1 MMKNEKEKIL
11 TYGLTAGHEKLVQE
25 RHGAAYEIIKTDCF
39 TDILA
44 IPAEMVVV
52 NPEKMSVMEQK
63 QMNEVF
69 QHDNF
74 TLILFTNEFDKEIMP
89 NLKYWARFEDY
100 MNRARIEGNSFAYVK
115 KLCDTRLTAYF
126 PAGVPAFANER
137 YQQELQYIEE
147 FDGADALR
155 LYYEFSVL
163 AKENKTVFGTRC
175 QGYNLFV
182 RFLLGN
188 SPLDPL
194 SAYRYCSH
202 CGHAEQ
208 IGTVA
213 YGIDAPEKNCP
224 MCGETLL
231 ARGYS
236 LHPVFVWGS
245 DSVKTPFGVR
255 DEDFKCP
262 SGLYPVLVDRIK
274 ELYVGCQVV
283 PWLSSMFTD
292 NDEIEKVGVCV
303 LPKGKDLQKD
313 FPQFVIQDKSGETGM
328 DGWSFGVEENGIQ
341 AITLTAD
348 RLLDAITEATGRID
362 SDCIKR
368 AEEKM
373 KRITAE
379 ELIST
384 GLLDEEEVAAL
395 KAMPVASRFQLTEA
409 LAVAINSFG
418 ELGNAPWK
426 ETPYSLDTEKSF
438 YTRETLY
445 ERLLEIGLSEAD
457 AFKVTSFVRKGKA
470 YTKFG
475 REKWSRMVKD
485 FSLPE
490 DIVDFCQ
497 RYKYLC
503 NRGHVLE
510 RLWLLTVYT
519 VVEKEI
525 AGSDNRL
532 SETEDDSF
540 SSFKG
545 LSEKDTARIKA
556 YKGPGIDELIE
567 KMGEKSE

>member
-1 MMKNEKEKIL
+1 MPNVKIL
-11 TYGLTAGHEKLVQE
+11 TYGLTAGQENLVRE
-25 RHGAAYEIIKTDCF
+25 RHGTAYKIVKTDCF
-39 TDILA
+39 TDIIA
-44 IPAEMVVV
+44 IPAAMVVV
-52 NPEKMSVMEQK
+52 NPKKMSVTEQK

-74 TLILFTNEFDKEIMP
+74 TLILFTNEFDKEVMP

-115 KLCDTRLTAYF
+115 KLCDARLAAYF
-126 PAGVPAFANER
+126 PMGVPAFVNER
-137 YQQELQYIEE
+137 YQQELEYIEE
-147 FDGADALR
+147 CDGADALR
-155 LYYEFSVL
+155 LYYEFSII
-163 AKENKTVFGTRC
+163 AKDKNAVFGTRW

-194 SAYRYCSH
+194 PAYRYCPH
-202 CGHAEQ
+202 CGYAEL

-213 YGIDAPEKNCP
+213 FGIDAPAKNCP
-224 MCGETLL
+224 ICGEPLL

-236 LHPVFVWGS
+236 LNPVFIWGS
-245 DSVKTPFGVR
+245 DPVKKPFGVR
-255 DEDFKCP
+255 DEDYKCP
-262 SGLYPVLVDRIK
+262 PGLYPVLVDRIK
-274 ELYVGCQVV
+274 ELYADCQVV
-283 PWLSSMFTD
+283 PWLSSLLTED
-292 NDEIEKVGVCV
+292 DEVERIGVCV
-303 LPKGKDLQKD
+303 LPKGKDLKKD
-313 FPQFVIQDKSGETGM
+313 FPRFVIQDKSGETGM
-328 DGWSFGVEENGIQ
+328 DGWSLGVEENGIQ
-341 AITLTAD
+341 AITLTGD
-348 RLLDAITEATGRID
+348 PLLDAITEATGAVD
-362 SDCIKR
+362 SNFIKL

-373 KRITAE
+373 KCITAE
-379 ELIST
+379 ELICT

-445 ERLLEIGLSEAD
+445 ERLLELGLPETD

-475 REKWSRMVKD
+475 REQWLQIVKD

-490 DIVDFCQ
+490 DVVDFCQ

-519 VVEKEI
+519 VLEKEI
-525 AGSDNRL
+525 AGSENQL
-532 SETEDDSF
+532 NGEEDMF
-540 SSFKG
+540 SNFKG
-545 LSEKDTARIKA
+545 LSDKDIERINA
-556 YKGPGIDELIE
+556 YKGPSIDELI
-567 KMGEKSE
+567 KMMK

>member
-11 TYGLTAGHEKLVQE
+11 MYGLTAGQENLVQE
-25 RHGAAYEIIKTDCF
+25 RHSAAYEIVKTDCF

-52 NPEKMSVMEQK
+52 NPEKMSVTEQK

-100 MNRARIEGNSFAYVK
+100 MNRAAIEGNTFAYVK
-115 KLCDTRLTAYF
+115 KLCDVRMAAYF
-126 PAGVPAFANER
+126 PAGVPAFVNER

-147 FDGADALR
+147 CDGVDALR
-155 LYYEFSVL
+155 LYYEFSIITKDKNV
-163 AKENKTVFGTRC
+163 VFGTRW

-194 SAYRYCSH
+194 PAYLYCPH
-202 CGHAEQ
+202 CGYAEQ
-208 IGTVA
+208 IGDVA
-213 YGIDAPEKNCP
+213 YGIDASTKNCP
-224 MCGETLL
+224 VCGKPLL

-245 DSVKTPFGVR
+245 DAVKKTFGVR

-274 ELYVGCQVV
+274 ELYAGCQVV
-283 PWLSSMFTD
+283 PWLSSLFTE
-292 NDEIEKVGVCV
+292 NNEMERIGVCV

-328 DGWSFGVEENGIQ
+328 DSWSLGAEENGIQ
-341 AITLTAD
+341 AITLTSD
-348 RLLDAITEATGRID
+348 RLPDAITEAKGDVD
-362 SDCIKR
+362 SDCIKQ

-373 KRITAE
+373 KHITAK
-379 ELIST
+379 ELICT
-384 GLLDEEEVAAL
+384 GLLDEEELAAL
-395 KAMPVASRFQLTEA
+395 KAMPVVSRFQLTEA
-409 LAVAINSFG
+409 LAVAVNSFG
-418 ELGNAPWK
+418 ELGSTPWQ
-426 ETPYSLDTEKSF
+426 ETSYSLDPEKSF

-445 ERLLEIGLSEAD
+445 ERLLELGLSETD
-457 AFKVTSFVRKGKA
+457 AFKITSFVRKGKA
-470 YTKFG
+470 YTKFWRG
-475 REKWSRMVKD
+475 KWLQMVKD

-490 DIVDFCQ
+490 DVVDFCQ

-510 RLWLLTVYT
+510 RLWLLTIYT
-519 VVEKEI
+519 VMEK
-525 AGSDNRL
+525 
-532 SETEDDSF
+532 
-540 SSFKG
+540 
-545 LSEKDTARIKA
+545 
-556 YKGPGIDELIE
+556 
-567 KMGEKSE
+567 

>member
-1 MMKNEKEKIL
+1 MMKNEKAKIL
-11 TYGLTAGHEKLVQE
+11 MYGLTAGQENLVQE
-25 RHGAAYEIIKTDCF
+25 RHSAAYEIVKTDCF

-44 IPAEMVVV
+44 IPATMVVV
-52 NPEKMSVMEQK
+52 NPKKMSVTEQK

-74 TLILFTNEFDKEIMP
+74 TLILFTGEFDKEVMP

-100 MNRARIEGNSFAYVK
+100 MNRAAIEGNSFAYVK
-115 KLCDTRLTAYF
+115 KLCAARLAAYF
-126 PAGVPAFANER
+126 PAGVPAFVNER
-137 YQQELQYIEE
+137 YRQELEYIEE
-147 FDGADALR
+147 CGGADALR

-163 AKENKTVFGTRC
+163 AKENKTVFGTRL

-188 SPLDPL
+188 SPIDPL
-194 SAYRYCSH
+194 PAYRYCPH

-213 YGIDAPEKNCP
+213 FGVDAPEKNCP

-274 ELYVGCQVV
+274 ELYAGCQVV
-283 PWLSSMFTD
+283 PWLSSLFTD
-292 NDEIEKVGVCV
+292 NNEMKRIGVCV

-313 FPQFVIQDKSGETGM
+313 FPQFVIQDKNGETGM
-328 DGWSFGVEENGIQ
+328 DGWSLGAEENGIQ
-341 AITLTAD
+341 AITLTAG
-348 RLLDAITEATGRID
+348 RLPDAITEAKGHVD
-362 SDCIKR
+362 SDCIKQ
-368 AEEKM
+368 AEEKL

-384 GLLDEEEVAAL
+384 GLLTEEEIAAL
-395 KAMPVASRFQLTEA
+395 KALPVASRFQLTEA

-418 ELGNAPWK
+418 ELDNSPWK
-426 ETPYSLDTEKSF
+426 ETPYSLDTKKRF

-445 ERLLEIGLSEAD
+445 ERLLELGLSETE
-457 AFKVTSFVRKGKA
+457 AFKFTSFVRKGKA
-470 YTKFG
+470 HTKFERG
-475 REKWSRMVKD
+475 KWLQMVKK

-490 DIVDFCQ
+490 DVVDFCQ

-503 NRGHVLE
+503 NRGQVLE
-510 RLWLLTVYT
+510 RLWLLMVYT
-519 VVEKEI
+519 VLESGMQEK
-525 AGSDNRL
+525 
-532 SETEDDSF
+532 
-540 SSFKG
+540 
-545 LSEKDTARIKA
+545 
-556 YKGPGIDELIE
+556 
-567 KMGEKSE
+567 

>member
-1 MMKNEKEKIL
+1 MPNVKIL
-11 TYGLTAGHEKLVQE
+11 TYGLTAGQENLVRE
-25 RHGAAYEIIKTDCF
+25 RHGTAYKIVKTDCF
-39 TDILA
+39 TDIIA
-44 IPAEMVVV
+44 IPAAMVVV
-52 NPEKMSVMEQK
+52 NPRKMSVTEQK

-74 TLILFTNEFDKEIMP
+74 TLILFTNEFDKEVMP

-100 MNRARIEGNSFAYVK
+100 MNRARIEGKSFSYVK
-115 KLCDTRLTAYF
+115 KLCDTRMAAYF
-126 PAGVPAFANER
+126 SAGVPAFVNER
-137 YQQELQYIEE
+137 YQQELEYIEE
-147 FDGADALR
+147 CDGADALR
-155 LYYEFSVL
+155 LYYEFSII
-163 AKENKTVFGTRC
+163 AKDKNAVFGTRW

-194 SAYRYCSH
+194 PAYRYCPL
-202 CGHAEQ
+202 CGYAEQ

-213 YGIDAPEKNCP
+213 FGIDAPEKNCP

-245 DSVKTPFGVR
+245 DAVKKPFGVR

-262 SGLYPVLVDRIK
+262 PGLYPVLVDRIK
-274 ELYVGCQVV
+274 ELYAGCQVV
-283 PWLSSMFTD
+283 PWLSSMFTE

-313 FPQFVIQDKSGETGM
+313 FPQFIIQDKSGETGM
-328 DGWSFGVEENGIQ
+328 DGWSLGVEENGIQ

-348 RLLDAITEATGRID
+348 RLFDAITEATGTVD
-362 SDCIKR
+362 SNFIKL

-373 KRITAE
+373 KCITAE
-379 ELIST
+379 ELICT

-418 ELGNAPWK
+418 ELGNSPWK

-470 YTKFG
+470 HTKFG
-475 REKWSRMVKD
+475 RGKWLQMVKN

-490 DIVDFCQ
+490 DVVDFCQ
-497 RYKYLC
+497 RYRYLC

-525 AGSDNRL
+525 AGSENRL
-532 SETEDDSF
+532 SEIEDDPF

>member
-1 MMKNEKEKIL
+1 MMKNEKAKIL
-11 TYGLTAGHEKLVQE
+11 MYGLTAGQENLVQE
-25 RHGAAYEIIKTDCF
+25 RHGAAYEIVKTDCF

-52 NPEKMSVMEQK
+52 NPEKMSLTEQK

-74 TLILFTNEFDKEIMP
+74 TLILFTDEFDKEVMP

-100 MNRARIEGNSFAYVK
+100 MNRAAIEGNSFAYVK
-115 KLCDTRLTAYF
+115 KLCDIRMAAYF
-126 PAGVPAFANER
+126 PAGVPAFVNER
-137 YQQELQYIEE
+137 YQQELEYIEE
-147 FDGADALR
+147 CDGADALR
-155 LYYEFSVL
+155 LYYEFSII
-163 AKENKTVFGTRC
+163 AKDKNAVFETRW

-194 SAYRYCSH
+194 AAYRYCTH
-202 CGHAEQ
+202 CGYAEQ
-208 IGTVA
+208 IGTVE
-213 YGIDAPEKNCP
+213 YGIDDPEKNCP
-224 MCGETLL
+224 VCGEPLL

-245 DSVKTPFGVR
+245 DSVKKPFGVR

-262 SGLYPVLVDRIK
+262 ADLYPVLVDWIK
-274 ELYVGCQVV
+274 ELYAGCQVV
-283 PWLSSMFTD
+283 PWLSSMFTE

-313 FPQFVIQDKSGETGM
+313 FPQFLIQDKSGETGM
-328 DGWSFGVEENGIQ
+328 DGWSLGAEENGIQ
-341 AITLTAD
+341 AITLSAG
-348 RLLDAITEATGRID
+348 RLPDAITETKGHVD
-362 SDCIKR
+362 SDCIKQ

-384 GLLDEEEVAAL
+384 GLLNEEEVAAL

-426 ETPYSLDTEKSF
+426 ETPFSLDTEKSF

-445 ERLLEIGLSEAD
+445 ERLLELGLPETD

-475 REKWSRMVKD
+475 REKWLQMVKE

-490 DIVDFCQ
+490 DVVDFCQ
-497 RYKYLC
+497 GYKYLC
-503 NRGHVLE
+503 NRGQVLE

-519 VVEKEI
+519 VLESGMQEK
-525 AGSDNRL
+525 
-532 SETEDDSF
+532 
-540 SSFKG
+540 
-545 LSEKDTARIKA
+545 
-556 YKGPGIDELIE
+556 
-567 KMGEKSE
+567 

>member
-1 MMKNEKEKIL
+1 MQGWL
-11 TYGLTAGHEKLVQE
+11 
-25 RHGAAYEIIKTDCF
+25 
-39 TDILA
+39 
-44 IPAEMVVV
+44 
-52 NPEKMSVMEQK
+52 
-63 QMNEVF
+63 
-69 QHDNF
+69 
-74 TLILFTNEFDKEIMP
+74 
-89 NLKYWARFEDY
+89 
-100 MNRARIEGNSFAYVK
+100 RIS
-115 KLCDTRLTAYF
+115 RR
-126 PAGVPAFANER
+126 ANER
-137 YQQELQYIEE
+137 YQQELEYIEE
-147 FDGADALR
+147 CDGADALR
-155 LYYEFSVL
+155 LYYEFSII
-163 AKENKTVFGTRC
+163 AKDKNAVFGTRW

-194 SAYRYCSH
+194 PAYRYCTH
-202 CGHAEQ
+202 CGYAEQ

-213 YGIDAPEKNCP
+213 FGIDAPAKNCP
-224 MCGETLL
+224 ICGEPLL

-245 DSVKTPFGVR
+245 DAVKKPFGVR

-262 SGLYPVLVDRIK
+262 SNLYPVLVGRIK
-274 ELYVGCQVV
+274 ELYAGCQVV
-283 PWLSSMFTD
+283 PWLSSLFTE
-292 NDEIEKVGVCV
+292 NNEMERIGVCV

-313 FPQFVIQDKSGETGM
+313 FPQFIIQDKSGETGM

-341 AITLTAD
+341 AITLTGD
-348 RLLDAITEATGRID
+348 PLLDAITEATGAVD
-362 SDCIKR
+362 SNCIKL

-373 KRITAE
+373 KCITAE
-379 ELIST
+379 EFIST

-395 KAMPVASRFQLTEA
+395 KAMPVASRFQLT
-409 LAVAINSFG
+409 FG
-418 ELGNAPWK
+418 KLGSAPWK

-445 ERLLEIGLSEAD
+445 ERLLELGLPETD

-470 YTKFG
+470 HTKFG
-475 REKWSRMVKD
+475 REKWLQMVKE

-490 DIVDFCQ
+490 DVVDLCQ

-525 AGSDNRL
+525 AGSENRL
-532 SETEDDSF
+532 SETEDDPF

>member
-1 MMKNEKEKIL
+1 MMKNEKAKIL
-11 TYGLTAGHEKLVQE
+11 VYGLTAELENLVQE
-25 RHGAAYEIIKTDCF
+25 RHGAAYEIVKTDCF

-44 IPAEMVVV
+44 IPAEIVVV
-52 NPEKMSVMEQK
+52 NPKKMSVTEQK
-63 QMNEVF
+63 QMDEVF
-69 QHDNF
+69 QHENF

-115 KLCDTRLTAYF
+115 KLCDTRMAAYF
-126 PAGVPAFANER
+126 PAGVPAFVNER

-147 FDGADALR
+147 CDGADALR
-155 LYYEFSVL
+155 LYYEFSII
-163 AKENKTVFGTRC
+163 AKDKNTVFETRW

-182 RFLLGN
+182 RFLLGD

-194 SAYRYCSH
+194 PAYRYCPH
-202 CGHAEQ
+202 CGYAEQ

-213 YGIDAPEKNCP
+213 YGIDAPEKNCLV
-224 MCGETLL
+224 CGEPLL

-283 PWLSSMFTD
+283 PWLSSMFTE
-292 NDEIEKVGVCV
+292 NDEIKKVGVCV

-313 FPQFVIQDKSGETGM
+313 FPQFVIQDKNGEAGM
-328 DGWSFGVEENGIQ
+328 DGWTSGASENGIQ
-341 AITLTAD
+341 TITLAPNQ
-348 RLLDAITEATGRID
+348 LFDAIAKTQGSID
-362 SDCIKR
+362 TDCIKL

-373 KRITAE
+373 KNVTAE

-384 GLLDEEEVAAL
+384 GLLNAEEVAAL
-395 KAMPVASRFQLTEA
+395 QAMPTASRFQQTEA
-409 LAVAINSFG
+409 LAVARNVFG
-418 ELGNAPWK
+418 KLENAPWK

-445 ERLLEIGLSEAD
+445 ERLLELELSETD
-457 AFKVTSFVRKGKA
+457 AFNVTLFVRKGKA
-470 YTKFG
+470 FSKFG
-475 REKWSRMVKD
+475 REKWTQKVKE
-485 FSLPE
+485 FPLPE
-490 DIVDFCQ
+490 DLVDFCQ

-503 NRGHVLE
+503 NRGYVLE

-519 VVEKEI
+519 VLK
-525 AGSDNRL
+525 
-532 SETEDDSF
+532 
-540 SSFKG
+540 K
-545 LSEKDTARIKA
+545 
-556 YKGPGIDELIE
+556 
-567 KMGEKSE
+567 

>member
-1 MMKNEKEKIL
+1 MMKNEKAKIL
-11 TYGLTAGHEKLVQE
+11 MYSLTAGQENLVQE
-25 RHGAAYEIIKTDCF
+25 RHGAAYEIVKTDCF

-52 NPEKMSVMEQK
+52 NPKKMSVTEQK

-115 KLCDTRLTAYF
+115 KLCDARMAAYF
-126 PAGVPAFANER
+126 PMGISAFVNER
-137 YQQELQYIEE
+137 YQQELEYIEE
-147 FDGADALR
+147 CDGADALR
-155 LYYEFSVL
+155 LYYEFSII
-163 AKENKTVFGTRC
+163 AKDKNAVFETRW

-182 RFLLGN
+182 RFILGN

-194 SAYRYCSH
+194 PAYRYCPH
-202 CGHAEQ
+202 CGYAEQ

-213 YGIDAPEKNCP
+213 YGIDDPEKNCSV
-224 MCGETLL
+224 CGEPLL

-245 DSVKTPFGVR
+245 DSVKKPFGVR

-262 SGLYPVLVDRIK
+262 ADLYPVLVDRIK
-274 ELYVGCQVV
+274 ELYAGCQVV
-283 PWLSSMFTD
+283 PWLSSMFTE

-328 DGWSFGVEENGIQ
+328 DGWSLGAEENGIQ
-341 AITLTAD
+341 AITLSAG
-348 RLLDAITEATGRID
+348 LLPDAIAEAKSTID
-362 SDCIKR
+362 SNCIKL

-384 GLLDEEEVAAL
+384 GLLNEEEVAAL
-395 KAMPVASRFQLTEA
+395 RAMPVASRFQLTEA

-418 ELGNAPWK
+418 ELDNSPWK
-426 ETPYSLDTEKSF
+426 ETPYSLNTEKSF

-445 ERLLEIGLSEAD
+445 ERLLELGLSETD
-457 AFKVTSFVRKGKA
+457 AFKVTSLVRKGKA
-470 YTKFG
+470 HTKFG
-475 REKWSRMVKD
+475 REKWLQMVKE

-490 DIVDFCQ
+490 DVVDFCQ
-497 RYKYLC
+497 GYKYLC
-503 NRGHVLE
+503 NRGQVLE
-510 RLWLLTVYT
+510 RLWILTVYT
-519 VVEKEI
+519 VLESGMQEK
-525 AGSDNRL
+525 
-532 SETEDDSF
+532 
-540 SSFKG
+540 
-545 LSEKDTARIKA
+545 
-556 YKGPGIDELIE
+556 
-567 KMGEKSE
+567 